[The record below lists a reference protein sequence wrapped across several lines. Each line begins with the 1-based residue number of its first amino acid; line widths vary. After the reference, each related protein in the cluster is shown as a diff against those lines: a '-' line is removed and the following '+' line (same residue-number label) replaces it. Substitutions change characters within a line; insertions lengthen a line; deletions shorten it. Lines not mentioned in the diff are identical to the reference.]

1 MYIRRK
7 VFSLMTDEMGE
18 DRYFSTTDY
27 AYFSE
32 KEENKQKKRKISLDK
47 IESDKGFDFYPE
59 TKSIY
64 KSIEV
69 ANKLDKQ
76 GKSDKEI
83 VKGAAKRGALSG
95 GVYNGAV
102 VGAALTPATLK
113 LLIEGEKRLAAG
125 VAIGGTATGAALGA
139 LRGYKGAKKNIEARL
154 KRRNELKKL
163 K

>member
-32 KEENKQKKRKISLDK
+32 KEENKQKKISLDK
-47 IESDKGFDFYPE
+47 IESTKGFDLYPE

-83 VKGAAKRGALSG
+83 IKGASKRGALSG

-154 KRRNELKKL
+154 ERRNKYKQ
-163 K
+163 